1 MSNHV
6 REVQLDVWEEIVGRC
21 NKVSIDGK
29 KVILFLTVR
38 GQELRIA
45 FNSESK
51 EAIALRKIRNK
62 IVGKRIGLLKTDDA
76 VRPIAVRII
85 ENDHKEGSHDGSN

>member
-1 MSNHV
+1 VSSHAK
-6 REVQLDVWEEIVGRC
+6 ELQLDAWEEIVGKC
-21 NKVSIDGK
+21 NSVSIEGTK
-29 KVILFLTVR
+29 IILFLTAR

-62 IVGKRIGLLKTDDA
+62 IVGKKIGLLKTDDA
-76 VRPIAVRII
+76 IRPIAVRII
-85 ENDHKEGSHDGSN
+85 ENDHEEGSHDE